1 MIVAVVGPSGSGKT
15 TLARW
20 LAEEFF
26 GAARAAFLSADNF
39 YQPGL
44 SDDALDAPAA
54 FDFPLLAEKLRE
66 LQRGAPVKIPRY
78 DFVSRAREEEALEI
92 PPREIL
98 VVEGLFLLASPEI
111 RELADKK
118 IFVELP
124 PEKQLARRLLRDA
137 ERLDGADESLAE
149 QIDRFLE
156 GTLPGWQKFGEPQQE
171 LADLV
176 VSNAGDLSAAQE
188 ELRRFFSAS

>member
-26 GAARAAFLSADNF
+26 GEERATFLSADNF

-44 SDDALDAPAA
+44 PDDALDAPAA
-54 FDFPLLAEKLRE
+54 FDFPLLAEKIRE
-66 LQRGAPVKIPRY
+66 LQSGAPVKIPHY
-78 DFVSRAREEEALEI
+78 NFVSRTREEEALEI
-92 PPREIL
+92 SPREIL
-98 VVEGLFLLASPEI
+98 VVEGLFLLTAPEI
-111 RELADKK
+111 AALAEKK
-118 IFVELP
+118 IFVDLP
-124 PEKQLARRLLRDA
+124 PERQMARRLLRDA
-137 ERLDGADESLAE
+137 KRLAGAGESLAE
-149 QIDRFLE
+149 QIERFLE
-156 GTLPGWQKFGEPQQE
+156 NALPGWQKFGAPQRG

-176 VSNAGDLSAAQE
+176 VSNAGDLGAAQE